1 MTLRKSLRVELLAWM
16 APPVLTALLVST
28 TVCYLVASTF
38 ATRAFDSQ
46 LLNTGQ
52 VILDHVRLE
61 GGEPRLALPRAML
74 TSIESDLYRGDKF
87 RVVARSGETVA
98 GDPNVPAPEDWPGR
112 RTPVQFFD
120 AAIGRKPVR
129 VAALSLFAGSDE
141 PAAMVLVRE
150 DLDER
155 KALLRDLFAA
165 VLVPQ
170 LLLTVVVI
178 ALLWVG
184 VRRALRPV
192 ERVATAITRRGWSDL
207 RPVSDKHT
215 PEELQPLMHAVN
227 DLMQRLEQALGSQKQ
242 FIEDAAHQLR
252 TPLAGLMTQIDRAA
266 RTGDSD
272 SLRKALEQL
281 QHSARRATRIVNQL
295 LTLARAEPSGSRSRD
310 FERLDLARLVQETC
324 AEWVPQ
330 ALAANVDLGFSGEE
344 RPIMVTGDPL
354 LLQEMMNNLIDNAI
368 RYGRRP
374 GMVTVR
380 LETSPAICLSVE
392 DDGPGIPEGECDRVF
407 ERFYRLR
414 GSPPGGSGLGLAIVR
429 EIAHAH
435 GAEVRLERV
444 QPAGGTLIR
453 IAFGQWPATEP

>member
-1 MTLRKSLRVELLAWM
+1 
-16 APPVLTALLVST
+16 
-28 TVCYLVASTF
+28 
-38 ATRAFDSQ
+38 
-46 LLNTGQ
+46 
-52 VILDHVRLE
+52 
-61 GGEPRLALPRAML
+61 
-74 TSIESDLYRGDKF
+74 
-87 RVVARSGETVA
+87 
-98 GDPNVPAPEDWPGR
+98 
-112 RTPVQFFD
+112 
-120 AAIGRKPVR
+120 
-129 VAALSLFAGSDE
+129 
-141 PAAMVLVRE
+141 
-150 DLDER
+150 
-155 KALLRDLFAA
+155 
-165 VLVPQ
+165 
-170 LLLTVVVI
+170 
-178 ALLWVG
+178 
-184 VRRALRPV
+184 
-192 ERVATAITRRGWSDL
+192 
-207 RPVSDKHT
+207 
-215 PEELQPLMHAVN
+215 
-227 DLMQRLEQALGSQKQ
+227 
-242 FIEDAAHQLR
+242 AAHQLR

-330 ALAANVDLGFSGEE
+330 ALAADVDLGFSGEE
-344 RPIMVTGDPL
+344 RPLMVTGDPL

-435 GAEVRLERV
+435 GAEVRLERA

-453 IAFGQWPATEP
+453 IAFGQRPATEP